1 MRNNKAL
8 KEQAE
13 QYLARLLNDKAT
25 IEWKIDK
32 DQKFIARM
40 HHDLGTHQF
49 LYYKESI
56 ENYQS
61 ELKQVIN
68 QIEKTKQKIKNYE
81 KIGC

>member
-1 MRNNKAL
+1 MRNEKVL

-13 QYLARLLNDKAT
+13 QYFTFLLNEKSS

-40 HHDLGTHQF
+40 HHELGTQQF

-56 ENYQS
+56 ESLQA
-61 ELKQVIN
+61 ELKTVIN
-68 QIEKTKQKIKNYE
+68 QIAKVKQKIKNYE

>member
-1 MRNNKAL
+1 MRNEKVL

-13 QYLARLLNDKAT
+13 QYLARLLNDKAS